1 MESVDLPFDDWLLLA
16 GSPADTGLHF
26 VGTFDRRITF
36 YSQQVRALRLVHALS
51 KSDKLKPSDTIAVVG
66 AGAAGVTAALGL
78 ALLGNDVT
86 LYDPATSILQLQSA
100 SPRLLHPHI
109 YEWPELG
116 SLDDR
121 AGLPFLDWVAGT
133 GGEVCS
139 RLKADF
145 DAANARLTN
154 LSFKD
159 SHSLSSVEKV
169 DARWRLGLSTNAAM
183 DFRQF
188 DHVILAIGF
197 GNEIPCGSAKPVH
210 YWKQNS
216 VGSTAAEPLSPATY
230 IVSGNGDGGLTDLL
244 NLLVENFEHVGF
256 TKQFLDYFSNDT
268 LRAETES
275 AYAGISAGGDLEAA
289 FTARLLPLFT
299 ELNVIDRIGQML
311 RADRQVTINSLG
323 PLFAAGQAAQL
334 NQVMAFAVL
343 AAATH
348 VDRPVGRSSG
358 QVTDA
363 TGNDGAFQVAGL
375 SVDGVSLTQTFQHV
389 VLRHGPDRA
398 DRYKPAGSHFETYR
412 THILELLAARPEL
425 VVPPVLAPDTYEF
438 FEVLRMNKLEDHAS
452 RLASEAN
459 AESAKST
466 LFLGIDRATRL
477 PVEQGRQR
485 LLDVAD
491 QCERLASNV
500 SLHLAA
506 SPSTMPAFD
515 DIVRLARAS
524 GGRITLSTLPEWLG
538 AWQKTAPAIGTAPS
552 AASHYPCSTLAID
565 GLDAAID
572 ACLLRLL
579 DQRIQAALA
588 NHNCETLGPINPT
601 ITAAIAPTWTTWHAS
616 LNADKAL
623 LGAFLSWLASV
634 EQHTRTVWT
643 GDHDRIPQLA
653 TALIMMLATHHGEAL
668 EPALVERG
676 NLKFSLNALALGSGC
691 EMVGQQPISVWDQ
704 PDQWGVDALILSGS
718 SEIEV
723 SDPPGRIFDAGKFGL
738 GMTTAR
744 RVRPV
749 VIRNDKH
756 WRARLTED
764 LTTWR
769 TAIETEFAALRDR
782 QDQELQELTK

>member
-1 MESVDLPFDDWLLLA
+1 M
-16 GSPADTGLHF
+16 
-26 VGTFDRRITF
+26 
-36 YSQQVRALRLVHALS
+36 
-51 KSDKLKPSDTIAVVG
+51 VG

-323 PLFAAGQAAQL
+323 PLFAAGDGC
-334 NQVMAFAVL
+334 
-343 AAATH
+343 
-348 VDRPVGRSSG
+348 DR
-358 QVTDA
+358 
-363 TGNDGAFQVAGL
+363 
-375 SVDGVSLTQTFQHV
+375 
-389 VLRHGPDRA
+389 
-398 DRYKPAGSHFETYR
+398 
-412 THILELLAARPEL
+412 
-425 VVPPVLAPDTYEF
+425 
-438 FEVLRMNKLEDHAS
+438 
-452 RLASEAN
+452 
-459 AESAKST
+459 
-466 LFLGIDRATRL
+466 
-477 PVEQGRQR
+477 
-485 LLDVAD
+485 
-491 QCERLASNV
+491 
-500 SLHLAA
+500 
-506 SPSTMPAFD
+506 
-515 DIVRLARAS
+515 
-524 GGRITLSTLPEWLG
+524 
-538 AWQKTAPAIGTAPS
+538 
-552 AASHYPCSTLAID
+552 
-565 GLDAAID
+565 
-572 ACLLRLL
+572 
-579 DQRIQAALA
+579 
-588 NHNCETLGPINPT
+588 
-601 ITAAIAPTWTTWHAS
+601 
-616 LNADKAL
+616 
-623 LGAFLSWLASV
+623 
-634 EQHTRTVWT
+634 
-643 GDHDRIPQLA
+643 
-653 TALIMMLATHHGEAL
+653 
-668 EPALVERG
+668 
-676 NLKFSLNALALGSGC
+676 
-691 EMVGQQPISVWDQ
+691 
-704 PDQWGVDALILSGS
+704 
-718 SEIEV
+718 
-723 SDPPGRIFDAGKFGL
+723 
-738 GMTTAR
+738 
-744 RVRPV
+744 
-749 VIRNDKH
+749 
-756 WRARLTED
+756 
-764 LTTWR
+764 
-769 TAIETEFAALRDR
+769 
-782 QDQELQELTK
+782 